1 MEYLNNK
8 EAFEILNAMTD
19 EELVEVLKDPQINIP
34 FDIVNG
40 VLIDRENIIK
50 NLTGINPNP
59 NVRITYSWNGQRTEQ
74 KIEEGKPGCRTCG

>member
-19 EELVEVLKDPQINIP
+19 EELIEVLQDPQINIP

-40 VLIDRENIIK
+40 VLINRENIIK

-59 NVRITYSWNGQRTEQ
+59 NVRITYTWNGERTEQ
-74 KIEEGKPGCRTCG
+74 KIEEGKTGCRTCG